1 MYMTEFNIN
10 NEHFSNNCDYCL
22 PTVNAD
28 DFVTASKLRSD
39 IMGLSGVDIMESDGK
54 TFKGMSRI
62 IEEFVD
68 IWSNL

>member
-1 MYMTEFNIN
+1 MTEFNIN
-10 NEHFSNNCDYCL
+10 GEHFSNNCDYCL
-22 PTVNAD
+22 HTVNAD

-39 IMGLSGVDIMESDGK
+39 IMRLSGVDIMESDGE

-68 IWSNL
+68 IWSDL